1 MKFCSLNPI
10 GTDTVIHTFQSAT
23 SWTNVDI
30 VVPNDGNTYT
40 NGGMYI
46 IVRKDGPT

>member
-1 MKFCSLNPI
+1 
-10 GTDTVIHTFQSAT
+10 
-23 SWTNVDI
+23 VDI

-46 IVRKDGPT
+46 IVRKDGPTSGTRGATFYFDEMQLQ